1 MILPTGGDPKERQ
14 KIPNK
19 TILYFPLVLVEQR
32 KIHLNVKSLVFVQVV
47 SKDWGASATKEATT
61 EGATV
66 TPSFAEAVA
75 FLSF

>member
-1 MILPTGGDPKERQ
+1 MGIQKKE
-14 KIPNK
+14 KKFPNK
-19 TILYFPLVLVEQR
+19 NIWYFLLVLVEQR
-32 KIHLNVKSLVFVQVV
+32 KIHLNVKSFVFAQVV
-47 SKDWGASATKEATT
+47 SKDWGASATKKATT